1 MRRLLRILLLLV
13 ILVLIGGAVFA
24 IPTIWGRPWSI
35 EHFYTR
41 VFAELLLS
49 RPQLLSQLRILEPWG
64 IRWHN
69 DDLDDFSVEFARAE
83 TERLRDDLRTLR
95 EYSIEDQTPEQQ
107 FSTRILE
114 WFLEILVDGEPFQFH
129 DFPLNQ
135 FEGVQTQLPD
145 FLLNIHQIHD
155 ARDARDYV
163 TRLSKVG
170 TAIDQVIDAS
180 RFRAERGVV
189 PPKVILERVTENVAS
204 FLEGGA
210 DANPLTVEFQ
220 RRLDAVEG
228 LSDAE
233 RQQLGAAARN
243 EVEHTVL
250 PAWGRLAAFLPEL
263 MARAPDAVGA
273 WALPDGSLYYG
284 WALRFH
290 TTTDL
295 DADTIH
301 ELGVAELAQIH
312 GEMRAILAAEGIA
325 VADVTTELVREPSAF
340 EAGSDAPAEGDAT
353 AEAVPAAED
362 ELADA
367 ERADD
372 ELRLETDAPVVI
384 PDLGDVLRALHREER
399 FLYPD
404 DDAARAQILADY
416 QAIVDDALSRLP
428 ALFGR
433 LPEAPVRVERVPPFK
448 EAGAAF
454 AYYMPPPL
462 DGSKPGIFYAN
473 LRDPRDVVQFG
484 MRTLTYHEAVPG
496 HHLQIALAMEM
507 QGVPLFRRVVPF
519 TAYIEGWALYAE
531 RLAAEQGWHPTPMD
545 HLGQLVAEGFRAA
558 RLVVDTGLHAKR
570 WTREQAIDY
579 MLRNTGMPETDV
591 VAEVERYIVLPGQA
605 CAYKVGQLKLLE
617 LRERA
622 RRAQGAGF
630 DLRAFH
636 DVVLANGSLPL
647 VLLEET
653 VDEWLAAP

>member
-1 MRRLLRILLLLV
+1 MRRILRVLALLAASGLV
-13 ILVLIGGAVFA
+13 AGAVFVV
-24 IPTIWGRPWSI
+24 PTIWGRPWSI

-41 VFAELLLS
+41 VFAELVLSRPELLS
-49 RPQLLSQLRILEPWG
+49 RLRILEPWG
-64 IRWHN
+64 LRWHN
-69 DDLDDFSVEFARAE
+69 DDLDDYSVAFTQAE
-83 TERLRDDLRTLR
+83 SERLRRNLRTLR
-95 EYSIEDQTPEQQ
+95 EYPLEEQTPAQR
-107 FSTRILE
+107 FSTRVLD
-114 WFLEILVDGEPFQFH
+114 WFLAVQVDGEPFRFH

-135 FEGVQTQLPD
+135 FTGIQAQLPD

-170 TAIDQVIDAS
+170 LAIDQVIEAS
-180 RFRAERGVV
+180 RFRAERGIV
-189 PPKVILERVTENVAS
+189 PPPVILDRVQQSVER
-204 FLEGGA
+204 FLAAGV
-210 DANPLTVEFQ
+210 DDNPLHREFA
-220 RRLDAVEG
+220 RRVAALEN
-228 LSDAE
+228 LSDRE
-233 RQQLGAAARN
+233 RADLQASARTQ
-243 EVEHTVL
+243 VERSVR
-250 PAWGRLAAFLPEL
+250 PAWQRLAAFLPEL
-263 MARAPDAVGA
+263 EAQAPEAVGA

-301 ELGVAELAQIH
+301 RLGLAEVARIH
-312 GEMRAILAAEGIA
+312 EEMRAILAAEDLAADDLA
-325 VADVTTELVREPSAF
+325 VAGPHDEPAS
-340 EAGSDAPAEGDAT
+340 T
-353 AEAVPAAED
+353 VVP
-362 ELADA
+362 
-367 ERADD
+367 
-372 ELRLETDAPVVI
+372 
-384 PDLGDVLRALHREER
+384 PDLGDVLRALHRDER

-404 DDAARAQILADY
+404 GDEARSRILADY
-416 QAIVDDALSRLP
+416 QAIVDEASTRLP

-433 LPEAPVRVERVPPFK
+433 LPQAPVRVERVPAFK
-448 EAGAAF
+448 EAGAAG

-473 LRDPRDVVQFG
+473 LRQPDEVVQFG
-484 MRTLTYHEAVPG
+484 MRTLAYHEAVPG
-496 HHLQIALAMEM
+496 HHLQIALAQEM
-507 QGVPLFRRVVPF
+507 QGVPFFRRVIPF
-519 TAYIEGWALYAE
+519 TAFIEGWALYAE

-545 HLGQLVAEGFRAA
+545 RLGQLVAEGFRAA

-605 CAYKVGQLKLLE
+605 CAYQVGQLRLLE

-622 RRAQGAGF
+622 QAAQRERF

-636 DVVLANGSLPL
+636 DLVLANGSLPL

-653 VDEWLAAP
+653 VDAWLATP

>member
-1 MRRLLRILLLLV
+1 MRRILRVLALLAASGLV
-13 ILVLIGGAVFA
+13 AGAIFA
-24 IPTIWGRPWSI
+24 VPTIWGRPWSI

-41 VFAELLLS
+41 VFAELVLS

-64 IRWHN
+64 LRWHN
-69 DDLDDFSVEFARAE
+69 DDLDDYSVAFAQAE
-83 TERLRDDLRTLR
+83 SERLRRNLRTLR
-95 EYSIEDQTPEQQ
+95 EYPLEEQTPAQR
-107 FSTRILE
+107 FSTRVLD
-114 WFLEILVDGEPFQFH
+114 WFLAVQVDGEPFRFH

-135 FEGVQTQLPD
+135 FTGIQAQLPD

-170 TAIDQVIDAS
+170 LAIDQVIEAS
-180 RFRAERGVV
+180 RFRAQRGIV
-189 PPKVILERVTENVAS
+189 PPQVILDRVHESVER
-204 FLEGGA
+204 FL
-210 DANPLTVEFQ
+210 DAGVDDNPLYREFAQ
-220 RRLDAVEG
+220 RVMALEN
-228 LSDAE
+228 LSDRE
-233 RQQLGAAARN
+233 RADLQVSARTQ
-243 EVEHTVL
+243 VERSVR
-250 PAWGRLAAFLPEL
+250 PAWQRLAVFLPEL
-263 MARAPDAVGA
+263 EAQAPEAVGA

-301 ELGVAELAQIH
+301 RLGLAEVARIH
-312 GEMRAILAAEGIA
+312 DEMRAILAAEDLA
-325 VADVTTELVREPSAF
+325 A
-340 EAGSDAPAEGDAT
+340 AGL
-353 AEAVPAAED
+353 AAED
-362 ELADA
+362 LAGEELAVA
-367 ERADD
+367 GPHD
-372 ELRLETDAPVVI
+372 EPGSAVVP
-384 PDLGDVLRALHREER
+384 PDLGDVLRALHRDER

-404 DDAARAQILADY
+404 GDEARSRILADY
-416 QAIVDDALSRLP
+416 QAIVDEASARLP

-433 LPEAPVRVERVPPFK
+433 LPQGPVRVERVPAFK
-448 EAGAAF
+448 EAGAAG

-473 LRDPRDVVQFG
+473 LRQPDEVVQFG
-484 MRTLTYHEAVPG
+484 MRTLAYHEAVPG
-496 HHLQIALAMEM
+496 HHLQIALAHEM
-507 QGVPLFRRVVPF
+507 QGVPFFRRVIPF
-519 TAYIEGWALYAE
+519 TAFIEGWALYAE

-545 HLGQLVAEGFRAA
+545 RLGQLVAEGFRAA

-579 MLRNTGMPETDV
+579 MLQNTGMPETDV

-622 RRAQGAGF
+622 RAAQRERF

-636 DVVLANGSLPL
+636 DLVLANGSLPL

-653 VDEWLAAP
+653 VDAWLATP

>member
-1 MRRLLRILLLLV
+1 MRRILRVLALLAASGLV
-13 ILVLIGGAVFA
+13 AGAVFVV
-24 IPTIWGRPWSI
+24 PTIWGRPWSI

-41 VFAELLLS
+41 VFAELVLSRPELLS
-49 RPQLLSQLRILEPWG
+49 RLRILEPWG
-64 IRWHN
+64 LRWHN
-69 DDLDDFSVEFARAE
+69 DDLDDYSVAFTQAE
-83 TERLRDDLRTLR
+83 SERLRRNLRTLR
-95 EYSIEDQTPEQQ
+95 EYPLEEQTPAQR
-107 FSTRILE
+107 FSTRVLD
-114 WFLEILVDGEPFQFH
+114 WFLAVQVDGEPFRFH

-135 FEGVQTQLPD
+135 FTGIQAQLPD

-170 TAIDQVIDAS
+170 LAIDQVIEAS
-180 RFRAERGVV
+180 RFRAERGIV
-189 PPKVILERVTENVAS
+189 PPPVILDRVQQSVER
-204 FLEGGA
+204 FLAAGV
-210 DANPLTVEFQ
+210 DDNPLHREFA
-220 RRLDAVEG
+220 RRVAALEN
-228 LSDAE
+228 LSDRE
-233 RQQLGAAARN
+233 RADLQASARTQ
-243 EVEHTVL
+243 VERSVR
-250 PAWGRLAAFLPEL
+250 PAWQRLAAFLPEL
-263 MARAPDAVGA
+263 EAQAPEAVGA

-301 ELGVAELAQIH
+301 RLGLAEVARIH
-312 GEMRAILAAEGIA
+312 EEMRAILAAEDLAADDLA
-325 VADVTTELVREPSAF
+325 VAGPHDEPAS
-340 EAGSDAPAEGDAT
+340 T
-353 AEAVPAAED
+353 VVP
-362 ELADA
+362 
-367 ERADD
+367 
-372 ELRLETDAPVVI
+372 
-384 PDLGDVLRALHREER
+384 PDLGDVLRALHRDER

-404 DDAARAQILADY
+404 GDEARSRILADY
-416 QAIVDDALSRLP
+416 QAIVDEASTRLP

-433 LPEAPVRVERVPPFK
+433 LPQAPVRVERVPAFK
-448 EAGAAF
+448 EAGAAG

-473 LRDPRDVVQFG
+473 LRQPDEVVQFG
-484 MRTLTYHEAVPG
+484 MRTLAYHEAVPG
-496 HHLQIALAMEM
+496 HHLQIALAQEM
-507 QGVPLFRRVVPF
+507 QGVPFFRRVIPF
-519 TAYIEGWALYAE
+519 TAFIEGWALYAE

-545 HLGQLVAEGFRAA
+545 RLGQLVAEGFRAA

-605 CAYKVGQLKLLE
+605 CAYKVGQLRLLE

-622 RRAQGAGF
+622 QAAQRERF

-636 DVVLANGSLPL
+636 DLVLANGSLPL

-653 VDEWLAAP
+653 VDAWLATP

>member
-1 MRRLLRILLLLV
+1 MRRILRVLALLV
-13 ILVLIGGAVFA
+13 AVALVGGAVFA

-41 VFAELLLS
+41 AFAELVLS

-69 DDLDDFSVEFARAE
+69 DDLDDLSVEFSLAE
-83 TERLRDDLRTLR
+83 AERLRDSLRTLR
-95 EYSIEDQTPEQQ
+95 EYPIEDQTLEQRL
-107 FSTRILE
+107 STQVLE
-114 WFLEILVDGEPFQFH
+114 WFLQVQVDGEPYRFH
-129 DFPLNQ
+129 DFPLNP
-135 FEGVQTQLPD
+135 FSGVQTQLPD
-145 FLLNIHQIHD
+145 FLLNVHQIHD

-170 TAIDQVIDAS
+170 TAIDQVIEAS
-180 RFRAERGVV
+180 RFRAGRGVV
-189 PPKVILERVTENVAS
+189 PPTVILEGVADNVAT
-204 FLEGGA
+204 FLEGGT
-210 DANPLTVEFQ
+210 DANPLTVEFA
-220 RRLDAVEG
+220 RRVEALDG

-233 RQQLGAAARN
+233 REELLASART
-243 EVEHTVL
+243 EVERTVL
-250 PAWGRLAAFLPEL
+250 PAWERLAGFLPEL
-263 MARAPDAVGA
+263 TKQAPEAVGA

-301 ELGVAELAQIH
+301 QLGLAEVDRIH
-312 GEMRAILAAEGIA
+312 AEMRAILASEGIP
-325 VADVTTELVREPSAF
+325 VADVTTEEVSAPFAF
-340 EAGSDAPAEGDAT
+340 ETGSAVLAEG
-353 AEAVPAAED
+353 
-362 ELADA
+362 
-367 ERADD
+367 ERAVEQAEPTEDD
-372 ELRLETDAPVVI
+372 SLLDTEQPPAVI
-384 PDLGDVLRALHREER
+384 PDLGDVLRALHREDR

-404 DDAARAQILADY
+404 DDGARTRILADY
-416 QAIVDDALSRLP
+416 QAIVEEATARLP
-428 ALFGR
+428 PLFGR
-433 LPEAPVRVERVPPFK
+433 LPQAPVRVERVPAFK

-473 LRDPRDVVQFG
+473 LRNPRDVVKFG
-484 MRTLTYHEAVPG
+484 MRTLAYHEAVPG

-507 QGVPLFRRVVPF
+507 ENVPIFRRVIPF
-519 TAYIEGWALYAE
+519 TAFIEGWALYAE

-579 MLRNTGMPETDV
+579 LLRNTGMPETDV
-591 VAEVERYIVLPGQA
+591 VAEVDRYIVLPGQA
-605 CAYKVGQLKLLE
+605 CAYKVGQMKLLE

-622 RRAQGAGF
+622 RTVQGSRL
-630 DLRAFH
+630 DLRDFH
-636 DVVLANGSLPL
+636 DVVLANGALPL
-647 VLLEET
+647 VLLEAA
-653 VDEWLAAP
+653 VDDWLAGR